1 MRDIVVIPTK
11 IDTHQH
17 QINVTTHMTRQ
28 NGSTF
33 LIPSNYLTI
42 FNFNNKCSENT

>member
-11 IDTHQH
+11 IVRNEH

-28 NGSTF
+28 NGSIF
-33 LIPSNYLTI
+33 LIPSNYLSV
-42 FNFNNKCSENT
+42 FNFNNNGSENT